1 MAVISWGIP
10 NIFVKDLNGPQSE
23 KPWTKLPTPVEDS
36 TQLETTKGDKI
47 EAKIE
52 GGENEDVRIKRSTYA
67 LMLNIRKA
75 KNRAAPIP
83 SVDGVVEHHYAVML
97 QPEDPTCPGFSID
110 LSTVS
115 VVDSYNAADGA
126 MWEIQFDALKPE
138 RGATVKWGVVT
149 ATGGDLGGYDVTIVA
164 EDANSGAVTP

>member
-10 NIFVKDLNGPQSE
+10 KIFVKDLDGAQTSN
-23 KPWTKLPTPVEDS
+23 PWVKLPTPVEDS
-36 TQLETTKGDKI
+36 TQLETTKGDKL

-75 KNRAAPIP
+75 KNRTAPIP

-126 MWEIQFDALKPE
+126 MWEIQFDALKPKI
-138 RGATVKWGVVT
+138 GATVKWGVVT
-149 ATGGDLGGYDVTIVA
+149 ATGNELEGYEVTIETA
-164 EDANSGAVTP
+164 DNGIETVTP